1 MEDPK
6 PADFEF
12 DALPGDK
19 PAAGEPA
26 TDAPKEGKKRGPKK
40 GSKRKVRGPRRV
52 APQEPI
58 AEVATIITNTPRA
71 GESLEA
77 TLARTDRRKTRK
89 VSVDPPE
96 LTFIQLMMHL
106 NEKQRERVLHVLNK
120 VFRG

>member
-40 GSKRKVRGPRRV
+40 GSKRKARGPRRV
-52 APQEPI
+52 APQDPI
-58 AEVATIITNTPRA
+58 AQVAAIVEDAPAPKR
-71 GESLEA
+71 
-77 TLARTDRRKTRK
+77 
-89 VSVDPPE
+89 
-96 LTFIQLMMHL
+96 
-106 NEKQRERVLHVLNK
+106 KQRKQHAGGKHSLDEYDLIGQMMLLSPTKRAHMLLVLNK
-120 VFRG
+120 VFG